1 MRMKRLFTF
10 LAAATMFLTTNAQS
24 EGDYVYT
31 KNARYK
37 ITSGANL
44 LPNGDFSN
52 GTTGWTTD
60 GGNELNVDTF
70 AVEKDEATGTSYLK
84 VYQKSSGAYGTGS
97 SLYRS
102 MPVEYGKSYVVS
114 YQVKVDG
121 YDGGNGV
128 SSVSLSD
135 NTKNY
140 QNFLYSPTGDLKDE
154 NNVSLGSG
162 QSYEEEWL
170 TVNYAYT
177 PQENGFILLHF
188 YCPFVNTCFTNFSVK
203 EAIEV
208 PDDRAANKVIDRLQA
223 YIDNPLFPNGR
234 NDLEDFIGGLR
245 ASVESEDMAEYNSF
259 LESVEEAISVF
270 LDANAPDVSRF
281 LVEPGF
287 EKGSDAVGKA
297 ITWVGDKTDGWILE
311 SNRWTLDA
319 ADETDAAFPTIHLKR
334 NINGSY
340 RLSEGGFKET
350 VKNMPAAK
358 YIFTIRARAARYK
371 NKNNVINED
380 YEPRGLKLFVNTDST
395 EMYPIATEDAT
406 RFDIIGEQKADGDLV
421 LGFYMP
427 EEVINNIEFDNAEL
441 RIIGWT
447 QDQVN
452 DYFDNKELVEIKA
465 QLQANI
471 EAAELLTTDKLYK
484 YGIADLRTAIETA
497 KAAKESAATVDDVK
511 AAISELASAVS
522 TFKKLNSQYTNLV
535 NAIDKAE
542 IQMAEDSYTNGRDE
556 LQAAINTA
564 KDFLA
569 SLNDEQSIETD
580 QAILAQVNTLND
592 AVLNFS
598 YANAPG
604 DEKYIFAKWAKEEGA
619 TFVPIL
625 GTSDEDQITTSST
638 VVLVRETADF
648 AGHNLNGRF
657 AFNGH
662 EQFYHSLNP
671 SHGLSLNNKNGKGV
685 QMAVLNLKKGDMV
698 TLDWV
703 IADTKHSVYVA
714 SGNVTY
720 KKEDG
725 TWVTL
730 TEADRKVKNENTQ
743 LVAATKKLGVGNK
756 TRINFIMTED
766 GTFDIGLGSNSSTLR
781 ISHIGITDAKN
792 VDGIETII
800 SNGPKAADNVIYD
813 LQGRR
818 IYGKPANGIYIMNG
832 KKVYVK

>member
-10 LAAATMFLTTNAQS
+10 LAAATMFLTTYAQS

-70 AVEKDEATGTSYLK
+70 AVEKDETTGSPYLK
-84 VYQKSSGAYGTGS
+84 VYHKSSGTYGTGS
-97 SLYRS
+97 SLFRS
-102 MPVEYGKSYVVS
+102 FPVEYGRSYVIS

-121 YDGGNGV
+121 FDGGNGV

-140 QNFLYSPTGDLKDE
+140 QDFLYSPTGNLKDE

-162 QSYEEEWL
+162 QSYEDKWL

-188 YCPFVNTCFTNFSVK
+188 YCPFVNTCFTNFAIK

-208 PDDRAANKVIDRLQA
+208 PDDRAANKVIERLQA

-245 ASVESEDMAEYNSF
+245 ACVENDDMDEYNSF
-259 LESVEEAISVF
+259 LESVEEAITMF

-287 EKGSDAVGKA
+287 EKGSAAVGKS
-297 ITWVGDKTDGWILE
+297 ITWVGDKTNGWILE
-311 SNRWTLDA
+311 GNRWTLDA

-340 RLSEGGFKET
+340 VLEEGGFKET

-358 YIFTIRARAARYK
+358 YIFTIRARAAKYK
-371 NKNNVINED
+371 NKNNIIVED
-380 YEPRGLKLFVNTDST
+380 YEPRGMQLFVNADST
-395 EMYPIATEDAT
+395 EMHPIETENAT
-406 RFDIIGEQKADGDLV
+406 RFDAIGELKADGDLV
-421 LGFYMP
+421 IGFHMP
-427 EEVINNIEFDNAEL
+427 GGIINNIEFDNAEL

-447 QDQVN
+447 QEQVTE
-452 DYFDNKELVEIKA
+452 YFDNKELAETKTL
-465 QLQANI
+465 LQADI

-484 YGIADLRTAIETA
+484 YGIAELRTAIETA
-497 KAAKESAATVDDVK
+497 KAAKESAATVDEVN

-522 TFKKLNSQYTNLV
+522 AFKKLNSQYTNLV

-542 IQMAEDSYTNGRDE
+542 TQLSEESYTTGRDE

-569 SLNDEQSIETD
+569 SLTDEQSIETD
-580 QAILAQVNTLND
+580 QAILAQVNTLNE

-619 TFVPIL
+619 TFIPIL
-625 GTSDEDQITTSST
+625 GTSEEDQITTSSS
-638 VVLVRETADF
+638 VVLARETADF

-657 AFNGH
+657 AFNSN
-662 EQFYHSLNP
+662 ELFTHSLNA
-671 SHGLSLNNKNGKGV
+671 SHGLSLNNKNGTGV

-703 IADTKHSVYVA
+703 IADSKHVVYIA

-730 TEADRKVKNENTQ
+730 TEADRNVKNENTQ
-743 LVAATKKLGVGNK
+743 LVAGTKKLGIGNK
-756 TRINFIMTED
+756 TRISFIMTED
-766 GTFDIGLGSNSSTLR
+766 GTFDVALGSKSSTLR
-781 ISHIGITDAKN
+781 IGHIGITDAKN
-792 VDGIETII
+792 VDGIETIV
-800 SNGPKAADNVIYD
+800 NHGTKAADNAIYD

-818 IYGKPANGIYIMNG
+818 IYGKPAHGIYIMNG